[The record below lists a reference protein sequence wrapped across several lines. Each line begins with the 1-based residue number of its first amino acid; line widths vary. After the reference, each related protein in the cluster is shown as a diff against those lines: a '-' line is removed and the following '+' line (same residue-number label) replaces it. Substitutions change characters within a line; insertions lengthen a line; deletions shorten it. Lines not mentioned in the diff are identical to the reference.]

1 MLKISINCF
10 NQRIVLKKTKSS
22 LKITEP
28 CLKVLENDIER
39 RLTEVMFRLRKF
51 QSKLIQMFFCLL
63 SLSLTEAIIADV
75 AQNRS

>member
-22 LKITEP
+22 LKIIEP

-63 SLSLTEAIIADV
+63 SLSLTETIIADV
-75 AQNRS
+75 FQNRS